1 MNCKRNLS
9 ILIALLALS
18 LLLCGCRGSDPGGLN
33 GASEAPSS
41 IGTTEGDTWENLHYD
56 PVTEPTEP
64 EDPYPPEAYE
74 YSFGTPLEVDY
85 SDEDWAVKLSDI
97 DGVCQIVYQ
106 YDRENDEVYDWN
118 DSGTFIPLRVLHYSS
133 FPQITI
139 PVTKMEAKRDEATA
153 HSVSVNV
160 SDLNYW
166 GPKFVQV
173 NDPMA
178 NAALVDQIANLEF
191 TAVSNT
197 YNARDW
203 TAVFAISGPTVSG
216 EYAICR
222 DGSVYRNGRAV
233 SVTPLSEEATDYFF
247 AVANAWVMC
256 ATETYPVFS
265 GAVYEDS
272 KCIRASSEGKEI
284 FLIGKDA
291 ESLAELL
298 TDEENFSFAC
308 EPRFNCAPED
318 HGQAL
323 CEFASGS
330 YDSENG
336 FTQSGSMYVFTLWS
350 DGHVTALMPPALTCG
365 TLDHDQVCDQ
375 LSVSCLYVSET
386 AFDIEAV
393 EAFLAEHGG

>member
-1 MNCKRNLS
+1 MLS
-9 ILIALLALS
+9 RCFVGAALIRRKADEPPGLRS
-18 LLLCGCRGSDPGGLN
+18 KQSPGGRSSPLSCL
-33 GASEAPSS
+33 GTLRIFRTALISEACW
-41 IGTTEGDTWENLHYD
+41 ICLR
-56 PVTEPTEP
+56 
-64 EDPYPPEAYE
+64 
-74 YSFGTPLEVDY
+74 
-85 SDEDWAVKLSDI
+85 
-97 DGVCQIVYQ
+97 QI
-106 YDRENDEVYDWN
+106 
-118 DSGTFIPLRVLHYSS
+118 
-133 FPQITI
+133 
-139 PVTKMEAKRDEATA
+139 A
-153 HSVSVNV
+153 
-160 SDLNYW
+160 
-166 GPKFVQV
+166 FV
-173 NDPMA
+173 P

-216 EYAICR
+216 EYDICR

-256 ATETYPVFS
+256 STETYPVFS

-336 FTQSGSMYVFTLWS
+336 FTQSESMYVFTLWS

-386 AFDIEAV
+386 AFDIETV